1 MHAIHARRAT
11 RIGVLLM
18 LLCAG
23 LKVRAMGPFT
33 VDSLS
38 MATAQDPRLTLSA
51 TGGEHQVLQENHR
64 AVAIALAAL
73 LGPFGAHRLYL
84 GTTPKVAIAYGLTFG
99 GFGVVALIDLV
110 HLIVVKDLD
119 RFRNNDRILMWAAE
133 PTPP

>member
-1 MHAIHARRAT
+1 
-11 RIGVLLM
+11 
-18 LLCAG
+18 
-23 LKVRAMGPFT
+23 MGRFD

-38 MATAQDPRLTLSA
+38 MAVVELHALQKRESSHQE
-51 TGGEHQVLQENHR
+51 GGVQENHR
-64 AVAIALAAL
+64 AVAIGLAVL

-119 RFRNNDRILMWAAE
+119 RFRNNDRILMWAGG

>member
-1 MHAIHARRAT
+1 
-11 RIGVLLM
+11 
-18 LLCAG
+18 
-23 LKVRAMGPFT
+23 MGPFT

-38 MATAQDPRLTLSA
+38 MASAQDPRLTLSA

-119 RFRNNDRILMWAAE
+119 RFRNSDRILMWAAE